1 MTEEILVFCSWWFSN
16 QLDVVSETHFS
27 CDTADRG
34 KNQSKYENNLG
45 YYINSDNSD
54 VNMVNIAL
62 IAFCSL
68 AVKKLA
74 HWSTS
79 SLRRRNTRYQNP
91 EKAET
96 NDNCSKL
103 SATRYKNLQRVAQH
117 CFVAS
122 FGSMFRVFHFAWS
135 TCRATKMFVDPSIV
149 AGWRKLLRK
158 VERGSTLSN
167 KFWLCCSFFIKLTT
181 YHTTN
186 FLKISENVRGLIT
199 D

>member
-1 MTEEILVFCSWWFSN
+1 M
-16 QLDVVSETHFS
+16 SETHFS

-79 SLRRRNTRYQNP
+79 SLRRRNTRYQNL
-91 EKAET
+91 EKAKI
-96 NDNCSKL
+96 NDNCVTNYRPASDRRRNKIQNP
-103 SATRYKNLQRVAQH
+103 SMCHAT
-117 CFVAS
+117 
-122 FGSMFRVFHFAWS
+122 
-135 TCRATKMFVDPSIV
+135 
-149 AGWRKLLRK
+149 
-158 VERGSTLSN
+158 
-167 KFWLCCSFFIKLTT
+167 FI
-181 YHTTN
+181 
-186 FLKISENVRGLIT
+186 RC
-199 D
+199 